1 MFVSIP
7 VIAILCFCL
16 LHEQIWKVFVMFEEK
31 KTLGTILKQTNAKS
45 QKSICKAK
53 HRKNST
59 ENCYTKSLMN

>member
-1 MFVSIP
+1 
-7 VIAILCFCL
+7 
-16 LHEQIWKVFVMFEEK
+16 MFEEK
-31 KTLGTILKQTNAKS
+31 KTLATILKQTNAKS